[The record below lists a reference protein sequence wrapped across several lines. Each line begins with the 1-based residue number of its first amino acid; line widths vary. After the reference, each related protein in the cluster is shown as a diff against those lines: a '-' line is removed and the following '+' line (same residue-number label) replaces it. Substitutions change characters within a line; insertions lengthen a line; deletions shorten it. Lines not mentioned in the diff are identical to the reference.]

1 MQNVSTQKASELPP
15 GVKSAVEQLLGRPI
29 DADEEVSIV
38 AVPSQHLPP
47 SENRAVV
54 ARELEAFLNRRAD
67 KTKDV
72 PDGEIELAVDE
83 AVDHLRHSR
92 G

>member
-1 MQNVSTQKASELPP
+1 MR
-15 GVKSAVEQLLGRPI
+15 KSVLSR
-29 DADEEVSIV
+29 
-38 AVPSQHLPP
+38 VPSQHLPS

-83 AVDHLRHSR
+83 AVDHLRAQPR
-92 G
+92 MRIVLDTNILERALKPEVLLGNFFK